1 MRTNMDPASAV
12 ASSEA
17 GGSGLG
23 VGTAMLGSTALNI
36 AANEWMRG
44 RANDDARKA
53 AQKAWQRTKHAQK
66 HKYRWAMTDM
76 KAAGLNPI
84 LAAGSS
90 GFSIGS
96 SAQAQQA
103 QLQSPAYQDVS
114 NTAKQMQES
123 YVSEQEVSKTEQETD
138 YVIQQ
143 KLHEIEKAKQT
154 IQKTIESRSKTDLN
168 KKQATESFT
177 RERVLFREVQIKEK
191 QVLNVAQEL
200 KNLQAMEGEIQA
212 RTEYQ
217 QQQGEESAAR
227 AKEIAQKTQ
236 NLKKQ
241 ATELTYKLA
250 QFAKE
255 HKIYSGPAGIWIKS
269 IAEIMDALNIN
280 IVLPLGMNK

>member
-1 MRTNMDPASAV
+1 MVDPASA
-12 ASSEA
+12 ATLAAETGG
-17 GGSGLG
+17 GGSGVG
-23 VGTAMLGSTALNI
+23 VGTAMLGSTAINI

-53 AQKAWQRTKHAQK
+53 AQKAWQRSKHAQK

-123 YVSEQEVSKTEQETD
+123 YVSEQEVDKTANETELL
-138 YVIQQ
+138 IQQ
-143 KLHEIEKAKQT
+143 KLNAIEKAKET
-154 IQKTIESRSKTDLN
+154 IQRTLESKAKTELAGR
-168 KKQATESFT
+168 QADESFT
-177 RERVLFREVQIKEK
+177 REKVQFREIAIKEK
-191 QVLNVAQEL
+191 QVLRLAQEI
-200 KNLQAMEGEIQA
+200 KNLEASENEIQA

-217 QQQGEESAAR
+217 QQQGEESQTR
-227 AKEIAQKTQ
+227 QKEIRQRTQ
-236 NLKKQ
+236 NLKIQ

-255 HKIYSGPAGIWIKS
+255 NKIYSGPAGIWIKS

-280 IVLPLGMNK
+280 IVLPLGMSK